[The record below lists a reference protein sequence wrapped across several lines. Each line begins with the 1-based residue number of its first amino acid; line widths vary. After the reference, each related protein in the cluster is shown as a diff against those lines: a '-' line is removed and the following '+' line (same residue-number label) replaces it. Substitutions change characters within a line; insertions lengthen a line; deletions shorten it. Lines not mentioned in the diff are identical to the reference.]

1 MLYNYLPNDSDDVSS
16 LSTLPTKG
24 VFSVISVL
32 VIQWKELPMVI
43 NKKNIVPSFVNVKA
57 SNQKPFNM

>member
-1 MLYNYLPNDSDDVSS
+1 MLYNSSPNGSYDVSS

-32 VIQWKELPMVI
+32 VIQWQELPMVI
-43 NKKNIVPSFVNVKA
+43 KKKNLPSFVIVKA
-57 SNQKPFNM
+57 FNQKPFNM